1 MVVIEAG
8 VPAHFDK
15 ITYYACLG
23 IFGRKEFTASAQA
36 GPHLQSGQQSLLDKF
51 AKTETES
58 LDDQSYLVGERATV
72 LFVNETAVQTGSH
85 DSFLLLHRVY
95 LLLNLALLNLDHV
108 HRLRNVHWGK
118 QIVIIWRRYPLPFR
132 LRLNLRDSLRQCRKR
147 QLRLLTLMKQG
158 QLEKTLQL

>member
-23 IFGRKEFTASAQA
+23 IFGRKEFTAAAKA
-36 GPHLQSGQQSLLDKF
+36 GSHWQSGQQRLLDKF

-72 LFVNETAVQTGSH
+72 LLIDQTAVQAGPH
-85 DSFLLLHRVY
+85 DSFLLLHGVY

-118 QIVIIWRRYPLPFR
+118 KIIIVLKRYRPLLAFR
-132 LRLNLRDSLRQCRKR
+132 TSLNLRKLR
-147 QLRLLTLMKQG
+147 QLRLLTLLLKQS
-158 QLEKTLQL
+158 QLEEALQL